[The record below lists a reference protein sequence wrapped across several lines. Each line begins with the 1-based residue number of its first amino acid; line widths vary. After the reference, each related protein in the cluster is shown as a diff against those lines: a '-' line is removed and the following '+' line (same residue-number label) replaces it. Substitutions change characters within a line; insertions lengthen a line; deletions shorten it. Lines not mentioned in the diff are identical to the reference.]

1 MRKPRLC
8 ECGQPVTTK
17 WGHFCDDC
25 RRERNSHGGRPK
37 GSGNREA
44 DHYGGYL
51 ALSNKPLI
59 RVKAKCPKCQIT
71 HYIKLRR
78 DPGRM
83 LFEFCKHHKGLRQ
96 MEYVPTAGV
105 SDAIRITG

>member
-8 ECGQPVTTK
+8 ECGQPVTTVN
-17 WGHFCDDC
+17 GRFCDGC

-44 DHYGGYL
+44 DHYGGYQ
-51 ALSNKPLI
+51 ALSNKPII

-83 LFEFCKHHKGLRQ
+83 LFEYCGRHAHLRYEEHQ
-96 MEYVPTAGV
+96 PTMSLV
-105 SDAIRITG
+105 S